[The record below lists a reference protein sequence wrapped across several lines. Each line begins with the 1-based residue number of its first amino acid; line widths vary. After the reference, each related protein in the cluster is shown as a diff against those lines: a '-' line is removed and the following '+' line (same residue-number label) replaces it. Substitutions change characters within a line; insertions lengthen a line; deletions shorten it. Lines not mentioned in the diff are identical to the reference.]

1 MVKQLTTRRHMYLLA
16 KGLCMRVIY
25 IKGSQARKLG
35 NSYNK
40 TQDIIIYIVRLEFI
54 MRNMFPSQVIQSLLK
69 QVLMYLSTNYA
80 LVLS

>member
-1 MVKQLTTRRHMYLLA
+1 
-16 KGLCMRVIY
+16 MRVIY

-35 NSYNK
+35 NSFNK

-80 LVLS
+80 LVWS